1 MYDFHV
7 PKSVAAQLPKNG
19 LHKITFQQALR
30 VFILFFYFYFILSH
44 NPKNSTKA
52 YLNELQ

>member
-7 PKSVAAQLPKNG
+7 PKLVAAQLPKNG

-30 VFILFFYFYFILSH
+30 VFIFLFFTLYLVTILRTVQKH
-44 NPKNSTKA
+44 T
-52 YLNELQ
+52 